1 MQEHSWQK
9 QTASCS
15 PPSWHARFLIHTLRE
30 TGTKLIWPISRM
42 RGFPWCLGAF
52 YRAFSRHIWAR
63 ARWYYLKTC
72 ISCEN
77 ERIPTPF
84 PSKSYVQAVPF
95 RKGNKKHVP
104 KGVQCVWRW
113 AKALLQLDTRCW
125 IVAPAAR
132 SLSPWWQSFLL
143 LQRTSICC
151 SSEND
156 SKRYRASSD

>member
-15 PPSWHARFLIHTLRE
+15 PPSWHARLSARYERLVPSSFGPYPGWGDSLDALERQQDI
-30 TGTKLIWPISRM
+30 
-42 RGFPWCLGAF
+42 FPP
-52 YRAFSRHIWAR
+52 YIWAR

-95 RKGNKKHVP
+95 RKGNKKHLP
-104 KGVQCVWRW
+104 EGLQCVWRW
-113 AKALLQLDTRCW
+113 VKALLQLDSCW
-125 IVAPAAR
+125 IVALAPPR
-132 SLSPWWQSFLL
+132 SLWQSFLL
-143 LQRTSICC
+143 LQLTSICC

-156 SKRYRASSD
+156 SRRYRAPSD